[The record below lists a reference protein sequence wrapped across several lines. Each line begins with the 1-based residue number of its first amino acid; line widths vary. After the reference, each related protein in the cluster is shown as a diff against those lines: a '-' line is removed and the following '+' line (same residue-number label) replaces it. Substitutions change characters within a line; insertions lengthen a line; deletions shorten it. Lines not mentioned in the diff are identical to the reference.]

1 MAAKPK
7 KAEPFEMN
15 VWQKAAARAYDDGEF
30 GYIADM
36 TFKNFDDFRAHLRE
50 TIDDGLFTFI
60 MIELNDSDM
69 DAETAQNRMSKAIDQ
84 LNDVFGAVCGAENAQ
99 TRTPGR

>member
-7 KAEPFEMN
+7 KVEPFEMN
-15 VWQKAAARAYDDGEF
+15 AWQKAAARAYEDGEF
-30 GYIADM
+30 GYIADR
-36 TFKNFDDFRAHLRE
+36 TFKNFDEFRAHLRD

-69 DAETAQNRMSKAIDQ
+69 DTETAQNRMSKAIDQ
-84 LNDVFGAVCGAENAQ
+84 LNDVFGAVCGVAP
-99 TRTPGR
+99 TPTPGR